1 MKTIYKQLIIWG
13 GSLVVATSGSIAIFY
28 DYSSHDYNDQSSI
41 DTEKPDVE
49 VTPQQALLNSIIS
62 LQNANIV
69 GDINV
74 SHDTTSI
81 NLNLNGDITLE
92 DYSDIKFKGDL
103 LLTNNGLNLEGAVQ
117 YFNNKIYLDFD
128 NSHFYLETNDLMDF
142 VDMIPNYGIGIAL
155 PDELTNMDFNSIMNQ
170 VNSME
175 AEKINNGYLFR
186 LNLTEDI
193 VLYLVSDESYN
204 FTGVKTNKF
213 YYQDTYIYLDFDVV
227 EKSETLLTDDMEPNI
242 LQYQDFSPTFD
253 LINVLMN
260 TFKSETNTLNL
271 KVDVNHLDNPYL
283 ILDGDISYDRVN
295 SNGSFKGSVLEK
307 AYDRSHEFLLGFSNE
322 NLYVNYNNLKLKMM
336 NESINGLLNYILI
349 KVEDTY
355 LSQGLADMSSVLEN
369 VNVGDIIDN
378 LSTVNNI
385 ISKVSVEQENVV
397 ITLDLTILG
406 IDAKDINLVFNFNS
420 EEFKEL
426 NINGLNVEGYN
437 IDISLSSKTYSPI
450 TFTDS
455 EYVAVDPV
463 LSLIDSFEALSKENR
478 FRLTFDALIDNL
490 DPEASDITTSG
501 GLQFDL
507 LNKYGYGD
515 LSLLDASNYQ
525 HNFAI
530 DFRSFDEILFNY
542 NNGILGKF
550 SSDFFT
556 DMFDMVQEILNNKDD
571 HFYELFGSLIEQIMS
586 LPIMQAINEGD
597 YGRLFEIG
605 LIESLDISTDKISL
619 VLSGGLLGIDSTI
632 NLDLIIDAYAED
644 KTTVI
649 KSLEISNF
657 IYDNN
662 SYNFSVNFE
671 KFDDSLEN
679 SRLNPADN
687 YIDFDSLAL
696 IFRLGINTAIYNH
709 YEFDGGIN
717 LQTEVLGIPIDLT
730 NIPINVKI
738 LNEQGNVSLAID
750 FPEVPLIWGVN
761 YNGFNTENRKVSIY
775 FKDNYIYIHRTERYK
790 PNLFSS
796 WKDYELTVKTTL
808 DDFFGNMM
816 NYICDTVFGLNDL
829 VMSAIGNSTGSGPT
843 DDNPIH
849 YENLLNDFSYNSNS
863 DRPFFNFK
871 INLEEITK
879 NSDISE
885 VSLNVYEDR
894 ENKTFSG
901 LDLTL
906 SIQVLVQIN
915 IGVNFDLVD
924 LGQTFTLDTMNQ
936 FIEAHQ
942 NDPVGE
948 IIEN

>member
-13 GSLVVATSGSIAIFY
+13 GSLVIATSGSIAIFY

-81 NLNLNGDITLE
+81 NLNLDGDITLE
-92 DYSDIKFKGDL
+92 DYNNIKFKGDL

-283 ILDGDISYDRVN
+283 TLDGDISYDRVN

-336 NESINGLLNYILI
+336 DESINGLLNYILI

-378 LSTVNNI
+378 LSTINNI
-385 ISKVSVEQENVV
+385 ISKVSVEQENIV

-426 NINGLNVEGYN
+426 IEV
-437 IDISLSSKTYSPI
+437 
-450 TFTDS
+450 
-455 EYVAVDPV
+455 
-463 LSLIDSFEALSKENR
+463 
-478 FRLTFDALIDNL
+478 
-490 DPEASDITTSG
+490 
-501 GLQFDL
+501 
-507 LNKYGYGD
+507 
-515 LSLLDASNYQ
+515 
-525 HNFAI
+525 
-530 DFRSFDEILFNY
+530 
-542 NNGILGKF
+542 
-550 SSDFFT
+550 
-556 DMFDMVQEILNNKDD
+556 KDRK
-571 HFYELFGSLIEQIMS
+571 M
-586 LPIMQAINEGD
+586 
-597 YGRLFEIG
+597 IG
-605 LIESLDISTDKISL
+605 E
-619 VLSGGLLGIDSTI
+619 
-632 NLDLIIDAYAED
+632 
-644 KTTVI
+644 
-649 KSLEISNF
+649 
-657 IYDNN
+657 
-662 SYNFSVNFE
+662 
-671 KFDDSLEN
+671 
-679 SRLNPADN
+679 
-687 YIDFDSLAL
+687 
-696 IFRLGINTAIYNH
+696 
-709 YEFDGGIN
+709 
-717 LQTEVLGIPIDLT
+717 
-730 NIPINVKI
+730 
-738 LNEQGNVSLAID
+738 
-750 FPEVPLIWGVN
+750 
-761 YNGFNTENRKVSIY
+761 
-775 FKDNYIYIHRTERYK
+775 
-790 PNLFSS
+790 
-796 WKDYELTVKTTL
+796 
-808 DDFFGNMM
+808 
-816 NYICDTVFGLNDL
+816 
-829 VMSAIGNSTGSGPT
+829 
-843 DDNPIH
+843 
-849 YENLLNDFSYNSNS
+849 
-863 DRPFFNFK
+863 
-871 INLEEITK
+871 
-879 NSDISE
+879 
-885 VSLNVYEDR
+885 
-894 ENKTFSG
+894 
-901 LDLTL
+901 
-906 SIQVLVQIN
+906 
-915 IGVNFDLVD
+915 
-924 LGQTFTLDTMNQ
+924 
-936 FIEAHQ
+936 
-942 NDPVGE
+942 
-948 IIEN
+948 